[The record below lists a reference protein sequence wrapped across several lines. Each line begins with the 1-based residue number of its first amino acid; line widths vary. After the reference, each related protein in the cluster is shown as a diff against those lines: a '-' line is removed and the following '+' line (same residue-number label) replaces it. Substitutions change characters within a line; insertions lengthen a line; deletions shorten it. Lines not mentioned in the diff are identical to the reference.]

1 MRFNRGGWRFWRAE
15 SGGADQDESHGTL
28 ESASND
34 QAGNGEKKREGIG
47 EASVGGGMQER
58 ANDHSAEQ
66 DLEDGEDPDKD
77 ADDSGL
83 DALEIAELLHAVK
96 GSVVLSVLTGLF
108 LTGFVILGEGTVS
121 FQHAAAAAGGYGALF
136 TWFYVSGRRAREV
149 RPAPWR
155 VRSAMLPDARL
166 LLLLG
171 PLIIAGWELDG
182 ALREAVPALL
192 VSGAWLGAMA
202 DGWVLGLF
210 AGGGCTL
217 GGALRVLCA
226 DISNDWRER

>member
-1 MRFNRGGWRFWRAE
+1 MGSDRWIDGVDCVAARCGIKAGGLGRLVVDAR
-15 SGGADQDESHGTL
+15 
-28 ESASND
+28 
-34 QAGNGEKKREGIG
+34 RE
-47 EASVGGGMQER
+47 VVLLDWGGGRVMSETR
-58 ANDHSAEQ
+58 RHLKGGKDH
-66 DLEDGEDPDKD
+66 
-77 ADDSGL
+77 
-83 DALEIAELLHAVK
+83 EIQPREELLHEVK

-182 ALREAVPALL
+182 VLREAVPALL